1 MDVQEHSA
9 ADTAGVVIGKGAVGD
24 SSLAG
29 STIHK
34 DSAAII
40 VAFHTVIGKGTAV
53 SFQHASATKA
63 YACTM
68 VRAGIGHIADGGIL
82 KHQIG
87 IIACIDTSGRAVP
100 GRAVQG
106 HALQLYGGVI
116 GFASLAVGN
125 KQRAAF
131 AGQFAAA
138 NGWVIVV
145 LTLSIA
151 QGKGQTGLVQVRYRD
166 MAGEGVAVQVQGGA
180 VLGVVDGHILGLVA
194 QQVDG
199 GGVSFCIRG
208 IRCFHGLDGLV
219 DAEIL
224 ITAHTGDVTAGVLPL
239 RGQGVDGLGRS
250 SLIAYRFA
258 GGRIVFQPD
267 EVVGVLDAIG
277 VQGFGIGQVDRTAL
291 GKQHIARDGTA
302 VEQGLFAH
310 GQGAVGSAQIQ
321 VAGQLAGGVIP
332 DDAAHVRA
340 LGGREGDLALIGDI
354 NCTAVIGRIVI
365 DFAAGHVQGRKANIR
380 VHVHR
385 ATVVGGVIV
394 ELTIIDSKNNRP
406 VASREGTAVRGGSI
420 VIELTIIDGDIARVH
435 QVDHAAVDSLIVVEL
450 AAVDGDG
457 IGPTD

>member
-1 MDVQEHSA
+1 MAVGRHA
-9 ADTAGVVIGKGAVGD
+9 VIGKFAFVYHQRANAAV
-24 SSLAG
+24 
-29 STIHK
+29 
-34 DSAAII
+34 
-40 VAFHTVIGKGTAV
+40 
-53 SFQHASATKA
+53 
-63 YACTM
+63 
-68 VRAGIGHIADGGIL
+68 AD
-82 KHQIG
+82 
-87 IIACIDTSGRAVP
+87 GRAV
-100 GRAVQG
+100 GVDRCNRKAAERAALSHQVDIPARIDAASRAGQG
-106 HALQLYGGVI
+106 HALQLYGGVFGSVRLI
-116 GFASLAVGN
+116 FDVEQSTAGGGQRTAVTGFVVVGL
-125 KQRAAF
+125 
-131 AGQFAAA
+131 GV
-138 NGWVIVV
+138 VIR
-145 LTLSIA
+145 
-151 QGKGQTGLVQVRYRD
+151 QGKGPAHIIQVVYRD

-199 GGVSFCIRG
+199 GVSFCVLG

-224 ITAHTGDVTAGVLPL
+224 ITANTGGVTAGVLPR
-239 RGQGVDGLGRS
+239 RGQGVDGLGVGG
-250 SLIAYRFA
+250 LPHGLVA
-258 GGRIVFQPD
+258 GLVVVFQPD
-267 EVVGVLDAIG
+267 EIFGLLDAIG

-302 VEQGLFAH
+302 VEQGLFTH

-332 DDAAHVRA
+332 DDAAHVRV
-340 LGGREGDLALIGDI
+340 LGGREGDLSLGSNVESA
-354 NCTAVIGRIVI
+354 AVIGRIVI
-365 DFAAGHVQGRKANIR
+365 DFAASHVQGRKANIR

-406 VASREGTAVRGGSI
+406 VASREGTSVRGSSI
-420 VIELTIIDGDIARVH
+420 VIELTIIDDDIARVH

>member
-1 MDVQEHSA
+1 
-9 ADTAGVVIGKGAVGD
+9 
-24 SSLAG
+24 
-29 STIHK
+29 
-34 DSAAII
+34 
-40 VAFHTVIGKGTAV
+40 
-53 SFQHASATKA
+53 
-63 YACTM
+63 
-68 VRAGIGHIADGGIL
+68 
-82 KHQIG
+82 
-87 IIACIDTSGRAVP
+87 
-100 GRAVQG
+100 
-106 HALQLYGGVI
+106 
-116 GFASLAVGN
+116 
-125 KQRAAF
+125 
-131 AGQFAAA
+131 
-138 NGWVIVV
+138 
-145 LTLSIA
+145 
-151 QGKGQTGLVQVRYRD
+151 

-199 GGVSFCIRG
+199 GVSFCVLG

-239 RGQGVDGLGRS
+239 RGQGVDGLGFGG
-250 SLIAYRFA
+250 LPPHGLVA
-258 GGRIVFQPD
+258 GLVVVFQPD
-267 EVVGVLDAIG
+267 EIFGVLDAIG
-277 VQGFGIGQVDRTAL
+277 VQILGIGQVDRTAL

-302 VEQGLFAH
+302 VEQGLFTH

-332 DDAAHVRA
+332 DDAAHVRV
-340 LGGREGDLALIGDI
+340 LGGREGDFSLGSNVESA
-354 NCTAVIGRIVI
+354 AVICRIVI